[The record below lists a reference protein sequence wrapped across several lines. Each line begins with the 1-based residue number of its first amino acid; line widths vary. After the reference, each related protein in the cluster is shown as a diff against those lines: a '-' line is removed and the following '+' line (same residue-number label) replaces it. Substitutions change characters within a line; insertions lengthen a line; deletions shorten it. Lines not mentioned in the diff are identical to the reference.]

1 MRQDMTSF
9 RNAADLLQ
17 IPPERMEWVQTLA
30 RSYLESEDVD
40 LEAPDPAQLRANPRF
55 FSSAVLCGA
64 AHVTGKADLDRLFD
78 AARLDELLVDP
89 PTLERRELCHDRA
102 RLVTW
107 VLTADRPFLTAGEL
121 RILEMLNARDDPAG
135 ASRRLLNA
143 SLDCTP
149 DELCGAP
156 TPPACERRETCWIRE
171 FVVLFT
177 LFPEEKHP
185 AVRRAVSE
193 FCGGGPFTCTR
204 LFAMKAAQDFE
215 RNSLASRIFLAE

>member
-121 RILEMLNARDDPAG
+121 RILEMLNA
-135 ASRRLLNA
+135 

-193 FCGGGPFTCTR
+193 FFGGGPFTCTR

>member
-40 LEAPDPAQLRANPRF
+40 LEAPDPAQLRAIPRF

-78 AARLDELLVDP
+78 AARLDEFLVDP

-107 VLTADRPFLTAGEL
+107 VLTADRPFLPAGEL
-121 RILEMLNARDDPAG
+121 RILEM
-135 ASRRLLNA
+135 LNA

-149 DELCGAP
+149 DELCGAA
-156 TPPACERRETCWIRE
+156 TPPACERREICWIRE

-193 FCGGGPFTCTR
+193 FFGGGPFTCTR